1 MAALPKPAA
10 KRLGRRDPGTL
21 EAEVLSALWAAESP
35 LTPGEVQSALPGE
48 LAYTTV
54 MTTLT
59 RLYDKGLVVR
69 ERAGRAYVY
78 QPVTE
83 EARHLA
89 TRMRALLETGHDR
102 RAVFSRFVDEL
113 SPADSEL
120 LTELLQQTERH

>member
-1 MAALPKPAA
+1 MNP
-10 KRLGRRDPGTL
+10 RRRDPGAL

-35 LTPGEVQSALPGE
+35 LSPGDVQHALQSE

-59 RLYDKGLVVR
+59 RLYEKGLVVR
-69 ERAGRAYVY
+69 ERARRAYIY
-78 QPVTE
+78 RPASEQ
-83 EARHLA
+83 ARHLA
-89 TRMRALLETGHDR
+89 TRMRALLETGHDH

-120 LTELLQQTERH
+120 LIELLHQSERH